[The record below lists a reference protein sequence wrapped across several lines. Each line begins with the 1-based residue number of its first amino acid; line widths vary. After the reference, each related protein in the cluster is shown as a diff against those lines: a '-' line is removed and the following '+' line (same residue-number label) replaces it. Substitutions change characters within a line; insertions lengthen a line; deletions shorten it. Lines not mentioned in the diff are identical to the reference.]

1 MNIACMSWLD
11 HCSSCRI
18 RKIWSPWQCN
28 QEVLHRYHE
37 TMEIST
43 CHSLSSVF
51 IRCTAILVKTA
62 QEDNTELPLMMDDGW
77 KKKRLNKTDFL
88 YYFTNKDLRSK
99 SFESLTCEQERGW
112 WLDRADPPTVPADA
126 AAFSFWCRTLC
137 RARIGPGRLKNKWEQ
152 LQILKLAITSWVQ
165 YHHIEPRCRR
175 YWTWDNQ
182 DWLLIGLKEEGTVL
196 IQLYQI
202 CKLVPFSTWYL
213 QSLLKKRRFRQNQQH
228 TANAKFSAVSI
239 RCSLAI
245 LEAFYRKRK
254 HLTFRNENV
263 PKMQPNK
270 HTQWQKP
277 RTSQK

>member
-1 MNIACMSWLD
+1 
-11 HCSSCRI
+11 
-18 RKIWSPWQCN
+18 
-28 QEVLHRYHE
+28 
-37 TMEIST
+37 
-43 CHSLSSVF
+43 
-51 IRCTAILVKTA
+51 
-62 QEDNTELPLMMDDGW
+62 MDDGW
-77 KKKRLNKTDFL
+77 REKRLNRTDFL
-88 YYFTNKDLRSK
+88 YYFANKDLRSK

-165 YHHIEPRCRR
+165 YHHIEPRCKR

-196 IQLYQI
+196 FQLYQI
-202 CKLVPFSTWYL
+202 CKLVLFSTWYL
-213 QSLLKKRRFRQNQQH
+213 QSLLKKRRFRQSQQH

-254 HLTFRNENV
+254 HPTFRNENV
-263 PKMQPNK
+263 SKMQPNK